1 MERVLYQAYI
11 WTGHLGIYLA
21 FMNIFIH
28 IPNSPASV
36 QTIGSGAAVITYS
49 SSAVG
54 LDCTHGCSGT
64 NLYIG
69 FIPNPPPGVHVRVWL
84 HQTRMQVGCIQD
96 ANMQQNR

>member
-1 MERVLYQAYI
+1 MQVVWQSQTLTCTERVWYQAYI

-28 IPNSPASV
+28 TPNSPASV
-36 QTIGSGAAVITYS
+36 QTTGSGAAVITYS

-69 FIPNPPPGVHVRVWL
+69 FIPNPPPGVHV
-84 HQTRMQVGCIQD
+84 
-96 ANMQQNR
+96 